1 MATVVEIFAGA
12 GGAALGLKAAGFDH
26 LACIEQDP
34 DACDTLRAAGLPC
47 VQGDVRD
54 PDLYES
60 HWVGC
65 DLLWSSFPC
74 QAWSQAGK
82 RQGSQD
88 DRNGWPWT
96 VDVIDCLEP
105 TWFIAEN
112 VVGLLRHRG
121 ACDDGCVGSVECPRA
136 YFDQVIIKQLRQRF
150 DWVGFRVLNAS
161 SFGVPQHRKRVL
173 IVAGPHPVDWPS
185 MTHGKP
191 SSQIDLFGQQL
202 LPWKTAGEALGITG
216 YLRTEMTGA
225 SSSPAS
231 HPAATVPGSGNQ
243 YHHQSDPGMRLIGGG
258 RNPQSPSTAHL
269 RNYRDI
275 TDEPC
280 TTICAIT
287 HRVSNAGPWMSKP
300 SPAVLASEVKGSG
313 PGANPEKMQRASDAL
328 YLETGRRRLTTA
340 ECATL
345 QDFPPGHPFM
355 GTKKAIYR
363 QIGNAVPPKLAE
375 VMGAAVLKKIQGAVD

>member
-96 VDVIDCLEP
+96 VDAIDCLEP

-112 VVGLLRHRG
+112 VVGLLQHRG

-185 MTHGKP
+185 LTHGKP
-191 SSQIDLFGQQL
+191 SSQVDLFGHQTM
-202 LPWKTAGEALGITG
+202 PWKTVAQSLG
-216 YLRTEMTGA
+216 L
-225 SSSPAS
+225 
-231 HPAATVPGSGNQ
+231 V
-243 YHHQSDPGMRLIGGG
+243 GMRVIGGG
-258 RNPQSPSTAHL
+258 RNDSVAHRSPRTF
-269 RNYRDI
+269 RDL

-280 TTICAIT
+280 TTIAASQIG
-287 HRVSNAGPWMSKP
+287 NAGPWI
-300 SPAVLASEVKGSG
+300 E
-313 PGANPEKMQRASDAL
+313 PGH
-328 YLETGRRRLTTA
+328 RRLTTA
-340 ECATL
+340 ECAIL
-345 QDFPPGHPFM
+345 QDFPAGHPFA
-355 GTKKAIYR
+355 GKKSSVYR